1 MYDATARMDDEGAFY
16 MKPERLK
23 WTPELVVR
31 FWDGFSQTQLVQFS
45 FAKQAG
51 QSLLIAIDHLLP
63 RDGKV
68 LDFGAGDGQLVRL
81 LCERGFFAS
90 AYEPSAGRMQNLEEA
105 LADIERFDGVIG
117 QTATSRFDLVIM
129 AEVIE
134 HVLDE
139 ELDMTL
145 GSLAELTKLGGT
157 LIVTTPNNEDL
168 ELGMTYC
175 PVSNMLFHRWQH
187 VRSFTETTLPELLR
201 GYGFDEIVTHRV
213 GFDPAVF
220 LPVDPQSP
228 TALNEDQL
236 PDYIAKLRRN
246 EKALIGSETN
256 LLYVGRRT

>member
-1 MYDATARMDDEGAFY
+1 MSQAIGRMDDEGAFN

-23 WTPELVVR
+23 WTPELVGR

-45 FAKQAG
+45 FSKQAG

-68 LDFGAGDGQLVRL
+68 LDFGAGDGHLVRL
-81 LCERGFFAS
+81 LCERGFCAT
-90 AYEPSAGRMQNLEEA
+90 AYEPSAGRTQNLEEA
-105 LADIERFDGVIG
+105 LAGVERFGGVIG
-117 QTATSRFDLVIM
+117 QNATSKFDLVIM

-139 ELDMTL
+139 ELEMTL
-145 GSLAELTKLGGT
+145 GRLAELTKAGGT
-157 LIVTTPNNEDL
+157 LIVTTPNNENL

-175 PVSNMLFHRWQH
+175 PISNMLFHRWQH
-187 VRSFTETTLPELLR
+187 VRSFTEATLPELLG
-201 GYGFDEIVTHRV
+201 GYGFEEMVTHRV
-213 GFDPAVF
+213 GFDAAVF

-228 TALNEDQL
+228 TALTGGRL

-246 EKALIGSETN
+246 EKALIGSEAN

>member
-1 MYDATARMDDEGAFY
+1 MDDEGAFN

-23 WTPELVVR
+23 WTPELVGR

-45 FAKQAG
+45 FSKQAG

-68 LDFGAGDGQLVRL
+68 LDFGAGDGHLVHL
-81 LCERGFFAS
+81 LCERGFCAT
-90 AYEPSAGRMQNLEEA
+90 AYEPSAGRMQNLEVA
-105 LADIERFDGVIG
+105 LAGIERFGGVIG
-117 QTATSRFDLVIM
+117 RDAPSKFDLVLM

-134 HVLDE
+134 HVLDD
-139 ELDMTL
+139 ELDITL
-145 GSLAELTKLGGT
+145 GRLADLTKPGGT
-157 LIVTTPNNEDL
+157 LIVTTPNNENL

-187 VRSFTETTLPELLR
+187 VRSFTETTLPKLLHD
-201 GYGFDEIVTHRV
+201 YGFEEVVTHRV
-213 GFDPAVF
+213 GFDAAVF

-228 TALNEDQL
+228 TAPNEDQL

-246 EKALIGSETN
+246 EKALIGGETN